1 MFNSIALSKS
11 KLRYFYAYFLRSKE
25 ATDKIFRVKKKV
37 SKSKVKKFN
46 KIGQDLKSLISAF
59 AYYLTATA
67 KA

>member
-1 MFNSIALSKS
+1 MHIFSVVKQ
-11 KLRYFYAYFLRSKE
+11 

-46 KIGQDLKSLISAF
+46 KIGQDLKSLTSAF
-59 AYYLTATA
+59 AYYLTVTA